1 MSRKHLLPTT
11 KRAKRSSSNH
21 LSANNTPQADTK
33 TMADEQYQ
41 SFSDDEEEVF
51 ERWRCQVDKGQ
62 TPQRIDKY
70 LSEHMPGTSRNR
82 IQNAA
87 EAGNVWAN
95 GKPVA
100 SNYKVKPLDIVQVLL
115 DHEPHDYSIRP
126 ENIPL
131 NIVYEDADLLV
142 VNKPAGLVVHPGHG
156 NYEHT
161 LLNALAYYFAE
172 SAKANGQTPL
182 DMNDPSIG
190 LVHRIDK
197 DTSGLL
203 LIAKTPEAK
212 ANLAHQFFEHTTER
226 TYNALVWGTFAEDS
240 GTIEGALARDNRDR
254 TIYKVW
260 NIEDNPNAKEAITHW
275 RVLERYP
282 YVTLVE
288 CRLETGRTHQIRVH
302 MKHIGH
308 PLFADEKYG
317 GMEILKGLRTQKYRQ
332 YIQNCFDLCPRQVLH
347 AKTLGFTHPRTGE
360 RMFFDSLWPDDMT
373 RLIDKWRHY
382 EPNTLC

>member
-1 MSRKHLLPTT
+1 MVDF
-11 KRAKRSSSNH
+11 
-21 LSANNTPQADTK
+21 ADIEK
-33 TMADEQYQ
+33 
-41 SFSDDEEEVF
+41 EELW
-51 ERWRCQVDKGQ
+51 ERWRCEVDKGQ
-62 TPQRIDKY
+62 MPVRVDKY
-70 LSEHMPGTSRNR
+70 LTEHMAGTSRNR

-87 EAGNVWAN
+87 DAGNVLVN
-95 GKPVA
+95 GKPVS
-100 SNYKVKPLDIVQVLL
+100 SNHKVKPLDVIQVLL
-115 DHEPHDYSIRP
+115 DHEPHDYTILP

-131 NIVYEDADLLV
+131 NVVYEDDDVLV
-142 VNKPAGLVVHPGHG
+142 INKPAGLVVHPGHG

-161 LLNALAYYFAE
+161 LLNALAYYFGD
-172 SAKANGQTPL
+172 KL
-182 DMNDPSIG
+182 DINNPNIG

-212 ANLAHQFFEHTTER
+212 TNLGLQFFEHTTER

-260 NIEDNPNAKEAITHW
+260 NLEDNTNAKEAITHW
-275 RVLERYP
+275 RVLERFM

-308 PLFADEKYG
+308 PLFCDEKYG
-317 GMEILKGLRTQKYRQ
+317 GTEILKGLPTQKYKQ
-332 YIQNCFDLCPRQVLH
+332 YIQNCFALCPRQVLH

-360 RMFFDSLWPDDMT
+360 RMFFDSDWPEDMSN
-373 RLIDKWRHY
+373 LIDKWRKY
-382 EPNTLC
+382 EPNTLG

>member
-1 MSRKHLLPTT
+1 MD
-11 KRAKRSSSNH
+11 A
-21 LSANNTPQADTK
+21 
-33 TMADEQYQ
+33 
-41 SFSDDEEEVF
+41 
-51 ERWRCQVDKGQ
+51 GQ
-62 TPQRIDKY
+62 GKERIDKY
-70 LSEHMPGTSRNR
+70 LAMHMTNTSRNR
-82 IQNAA
+82 IQTAA
-87 EAGNVWAN
+87 DAGNVWAN

-100 SNYKVKPLDIVQVLL
+100 SNYRVKPGDVIQVLL
-115 DHEPHDYSIRP
+115 DHEPHDFTITP

-131 NIVYEDADLLV
+131 DIVYEDDDVLV

-161 LLNALAYYFAE
+161 LLHALAWHF
-172 SAKANGQTPL
+172 SHQPGQTCISHQIDINNP
-182 DMNDPSIG
+182 DIG

-212 ANLAHQFFEHTTER
+212 ANLGRQFFDHTTER
-226 TYNALVWGTFAEDS
+226 SYNALVWGTFAEDS
-240 GTIEGALARDNRDR
+240 GTVTGALARDNRDR
-254 TIYKVW
+254 TIYRVW
-260 NIEDNPNAKEAITHW
+260 DPEECPQAKEAVTHW
-275 RVLERYP
+275 QVLERFP

-332 YIQNCFDLCPRQVLH
+332 FIENCFALCPRQVLH
-347 AKTLGFTHPRTGE
+347 ARTLGFTHPRTGE
-360 RMFFDSLWPDDMT
+360 RMHFDSQWPEDMT
-373 RLIDKWRHY
+373 NLITKWRNY
-382 EPNTLC
+382 ESIART

>member
-1 MSRKHLLPTT
+1 MWTKQLPEVIAPNKTRMSG
-11 KRAKRSSSNH
+11 SE
-21 LSANNTPQADTK
+21 DI
-33 TMADEQYQ
+33 EQ
-41 SFSDDEEEVF
+41 EEIF
-51 ERWRCQVDKGQ
+51 ERWRCEVDKGQ
-62 TPQRIDKY
+62 GKERIDKY
-70 LSEHMPGTSRNR
+70 LAEHMTNTSRNR
-82 IQNAA
+82 IQTAA
-87 EAGNVWAN
+87 DAGNVWVN
-95 GKPVA
+95 GKAVA
-100 SNYKVKPLDIVQVLL
+100 SNYRVKPGDIIQVLL
-115 DHEPHDYSIRP
+115 DHEPHDYTITP

-131 NIVYEDADLLV
+131 EIVYEDEDLLV

-161 LLNALAYYFAE
+161 LLNALAYYFGE
-172 SAKANGQTPL
+172 KI
-182 DMNDPSIG
+182 DMNNPDIG

-212 ANLAHQFFEHTTER
+212 AHLAKQFFDHTTER
-226 TYNALVWGTFAEDS
+226 TYNALVWGTFKEDS

-260 NIEDNPNAKEAITHW
+260 DIEECPQAKEAITHW
-275 RVLERYP
+275 RVLERFP

-308 PLFADEKYG
+308 PLFCDEKYG
-317 GMEILKGLRTQKYRQ
+317 GCEILKGLRTQKYRQ
-332 YIQNCFDLCPRQVLH
+332 YIENCFALCPRQVLH

-360 RMFFDSLWPDDMT
+360 RMFFDSSWPEDMT
-373 RLIDKWRHY
+373 NLINKWRHY
-382 EPNTLC
+382 EPAPCLRVSQVSSADGGIQRPESESGARDAQAERF

>member
-1 MSRKHLLPTT
+1 MDSE
-11 KRAKRSSSNH
+11 
-21 LSANNTPQADTK
+21 Q
-33 TMADEQYQ
+33 DEIW
-41 SFSDDEEEVF
+41 
-51 ERWRCQVDKGQ
+51 ERWRCEVDKGQ
-62 TPQRIDKY
+62 SKVRVDKY
-70 LSEHMPGTSRNR
+70 LAEHMTNTSRNR
-82 IQNAA
+82 IQTAA
-87 EAGNVWAN
+87 DAGNVWVN
-95 GKPVA
+95 GQAVA
-100 SNYKVKPLDIVQVLL
+100 SNYRVKPGDIVQVLL
-115 DHEPHDYSIRP
+115 DHEPHDYTITP

-131 NIVYEDADLLV
+131 DIVYEDEDVLV

-161 LLNALAYYFAE
+161 LLNALAFYF
-172 SAKANGQTPL
+172 GDRI

-212 ANLAHQFFEHTTER
+212 ANLGKQFFDHTTER
-226 TYNALVWGTFAEDS
+226 SYNALVWGTFKEES

-254 TIYKVW
+254 TIYRVW
-260 NIEDNPNAKEAITHW
+260 DQEECPQAKEAITHW
-275 RVLERYP
+275 RVLESFP

-317 GMEILKGLRTQKYRQ
+317 GREILKGLRTQKYKQ
-332 YIQNCFDLCPRQVLH
+332 YIENCFALCPRQVLH
-347 AKTLGFTHPRTGE
+347 ARTLGFTHPRTGE
-360 RMFFDSLWPDDMT
+360 RLFFDSQWPEDMAN
-373 RLIDKWRHY
+373 LIAKWRAYHVD
-382 EPNTLC
+382 N

>member
-1 MSRKHLLPTT
+1 MVL
-11 KRAKRSSSNH
+11 
-21 LSANNTPQADTK
+21 
-33 TMADEQYQ
+33 EQE
-41 SFSDDEEEVF
+41 DIW
-51 ERWRCQVDKGQ
+51 ERWRCEVDKGQ
-62 TPQRIDKY
+62 APTRVDKY
-70 LSEHMPGTSRNR
+70 LAEHMTNTSRNR
-82 IQNAA
+82 IQTAA
-87 EAGNVWAN
+87 DAGNVWAN

-100 SNYKVKPLDIVQVLL
+100 SNYKVKPGDVIQVLL
-115 DHEPHDYSIRP
+115 DHEPHDYTITP

-131 NIVYEDADLLV
+131 DIVYEDEDVLV

-161 LLNALAYYFAE
+161 LLNALAFYFGE
-172 SAKANGQTPL
+172 KI

-212 ANLAHQFFEHTTER
+212 ANLGKQFFDHTTER
-226 TYNALVWGTFAEDS
+226 TYNALVWGTFKEES

-260 NIEDNPNAKEAITHW
+260 SLEDCPQAKEAVTHW
-275 RVLERYP
+275 RVLERFP

-288 CRLETGRTHQIRVH
+288 CVLETGRTHQIRVH

-308 PLFADEKYG
+308 PLFCDEKYG
-317 GMEILKGLRTQKYRQ
+317 GKEILKGLRTQKYKQ
-332 YIQNCFDLCPRQVLH
+332 YIENCFALCPRQVLH
-347 AKTLGFTHPRTGE
+347 ARTLGFTHPRTGE
-360 RMFFDSLWPDDMT
+360 RMHFDSQWPQDMT
-373 RLIDKWRHY
+373 MLINKWRNY
-382 EPNTLC
+382 ETNTLG